1 MGADG
6 FRCKYCGAHS
16 GDKVCIDCKSKGKS

>member
-16 GDKVCIDCKSKGKS
+16 GDKVCIDCKAKGKK